1 LTPIS
6 QKLIFRIKVGAM
18 GSGTF
23 APKDFSVERFALGVY
38 NELCMALGGLVEENV
53 IM

>member
-1 LTPIS
+1 MYL
-6 QKLIFRIKVGAM
+6 GAM

-23 APKDFSVERFALGVY
+23 APRPLKIDKDFNLERFALGVY

-53 IM
+53 KM